1 MTNYQLAFLIL
12 ILILIPL
19 LSACGADGTEPP
31 VSTDT
36 AGQPTMLY
44 FWAQW

>member
-1 MTNYQLAFLIL
+1 MTNHKSTFPIL

-36 AGQPTMLY
+36 SGQPTMLY